1 MKIIKVSSKSNPNLV
16 SGAIINILKEDGEL
30 EMHTIGAGALN
41 QAVKAL
47 SIARGYL
54 KISDLDLNCK
64 PTFFE
69 LVLNEEE
76 KTGIKLIVKLD

>member
-1 MKIIKVSSKSNPNLV
+1 
-16 SGAIINILKEDGEL
+16 
-30 EMHTIGAGALN
+30 MHTIGAGALN